1 VNKIIEIECEQCK
14 LLLNENGK
22 LKRGQEILKSMIKNR
37 ELDKRKRDG
46 ELLDVADRV
55 ESLLEYKDF
64 QDDEIKDI
72 INKLRG

>member
-1 VNKIIEIECEQCK
+1 MIECKQCK

-46 ELLDVADRV
+46 KLLDLADRV

>member
-1 VNKIIEIECEQCK
+1 MIKCKQCK

-37 ELDKRKRDG
+37 DLEKRKRDG
-46 ELLDVADRV
+46 ELLDIADRV